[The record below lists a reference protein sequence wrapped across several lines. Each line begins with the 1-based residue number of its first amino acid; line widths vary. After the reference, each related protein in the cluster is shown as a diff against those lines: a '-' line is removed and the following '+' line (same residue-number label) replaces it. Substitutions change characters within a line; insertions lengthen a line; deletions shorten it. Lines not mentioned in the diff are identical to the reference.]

1 MFNWKDRVYVNA
13 RKKIFKNL
21 DTNEM
26 LNLEIQEDEGNIL
39 EESETPLTAYCLNQA
54 QQELVDDMSKTYIG
68 TNIEA
73 DTIEGVGRINKV
85 YGKTEEVGTGEK
97 SPTNPYKFQCVGDDV
112 NLFDIN
118 DTEIGALDQ
127 SNGQEAINYTA
138 YRTKNYISVSASSF
152 YIFSGLLD
160 ERRVFEYDGNKQHI
174 KNYLVYNNQNFQT
187 SSNAAF
193 IKTHGGGR
201 FNTKTKLQK
210 GTVTT
215 PYSPYGYSTV
225 EVISKNGSNTSSN
238 ICYIKNGLSENDYI
252 DYNFKKVVRANGTE
266 EDINCSNKITQY
278 DGQTTVYN
286 RDNAEIEVSLTNN
299 KAISEINEDIYEQ
312 ELVNRNKPE
321 IITNNSGIAY
331 KFPSGMLVCTGD
343 VKANFPVTKAWG
355 SLYELATDS
364 TAGSTTFAVP
374 FIAKPFLTAT
384 QVANG
389 SGGILRDVTFNEQS
403 ISRVN
408 WTRTSSGTAF
418 LEYNYI
424 AIGRWK

>member
-1 MFNWKDRVYVNA
+1 MTQKY
-13 RKKIFKNL
+13 
-21 DTNEM
+21 
-26 LNLEIQEDEGNIL
+26 
-39 EESETPLTAYCLNQA
+39 
-54 QQELVDDMSKTYIG
+54 
-68 TNIEA
+68 
-73 DTIEGVGRINKV
+73 
-85 YGKTEEVGTGEK
+85 
-97 SPTNPYKFQCVGDDV
+97 
-112 NLFDIN
+112 
-118 DTEIGALDQ
+118 GALDQ

-138 YRTKNYISVSASSF
+138 HRTKNYIVVSSNSS
-152 YIFSGLLD
+152 YVLSGLLD
-160 ERRVFEYDGNKQHI
+160 ADERRIFEYNANKQHI
-174 KNYLVYNNQNFQT
+174 RNYLIQNNQSFQT
-187 SSNAAF
+187 SSNAKF
-193 IKTHGGGR
+193 IKMHGGTK
-201 FNTKTKLQK
+201 FEAKTKLQK
-210 GTVTT
+210 GTIAT
-215 PYSPYGYSTV
+215 PWSPYGFGTV
-225 EVISKNGSNTSSN
+225 ETISKNGTNTSSN
-238 ICYIKNGLSENDYI
+238 IVVTKPLCCIGDIKDEIDYTKGKIIRRCGYVIFDGSDDENWTLTENASGISRFNLIYNVLKNGSDFICNKFKTIKQSSNLVVESIIQRDLSNDKSINIRISNTRLSAISVQGFKAWLQSNPIVIVYELEIPIIENI
-252 DYNFKKVVRANGTE
+252 E
-266 EDINCSNKITQY
+266 CSNKIMQY
-278 DGQTTVYN
+278 DGETTVYN

-389 SGGILRDVTFNEQS
+389 SGGILKDVTFNEQS